1 MKTLLST
8 YHEVEFIIMTLTLPF
23 VSLTQSLVPVGL
35 VLCILLVHA
44 VVRQVHK
51 LIVDILHSRRIP
63 EKYTNC
69 TELGKVQNYMNKHL
83 CDKYY
88 ECY

>member
-8 YHEVEFIIMTLTLPF
+8 YQEVEFIIMTLTLPF

-51 LIVDILHSRRIP
+51 LIVDILHGRRIP

-69 TELGKVQNYMNKHL
+69 TELGKVQNYRNKHL
-83 CDKYY
+83 GDKYY
-88 ECY
+88 KCY

>member
-1 MKTLLST
+1 
-8 YHEVEFIIMTLTLPF
+8 MTLTLPF

-83 CDKYY
+83 CVKYY
-88 ECY
+88 KCY